1 MSFTTRIYKSNG
13 KAYDRIDVTSETL
26 EAAIAAAPA
35 DCHSFEVRNETGV
48 IVKHGFG
55 EWAGA
60 WSHKFEATALAV
72 AAIPEPVAAPVTKS
86 RRAKVETVVEEPLVP
101 PTPEPEPEVVEQ
113 PAPVEEKVEEPT
125 PPAEETPAAE

>member
-13 KAYDRIDVTSETL
+13 KSYDRTEVTSETL
-26 EAAIAAAPA
+26 EAAVAAAPA

-60 WSHKFEATALAV
+60 WSHKFEAVAPVAEAV
-72 AAIPEPVAAPVTKS
+72 PEPVAAPVTKS
-86 RRAKVETVVEEPLVP
+86 KKAKAETKVEEPLVP

-113 PAPVEEKVEEPT
+113 PAPVEEKVEEPA